1 MDDTLYIIVYRHS
14 NKERW
19 QEKTNGTFTD
29 KRLAENYVEI
39 LRSQNPT
46 TQYGIVEGP
55 IVSPES
61 MAEAELRLGKF

>member
-1 MDDTLYIIVYRHS
+1 MDDALYIIVYRHG
-14 NKERW
+14 KDRW

-55 IVSPES
+55 ICSPES
-61 MAEAELRLGKF
+61 MAEAEARLGTF